1 MIENLKHKLIIVSK
15 ENEKMNEEMMF
26 MRKRENIILK
36 QFEGII
42 ISHKWL
48 LHLFMY
54 LFNDNKIFIYLIF
67 NYIFYNINFR

>member
-42 ISHKWL
+42 ISHK
-48 LHLFMY
+48 
-54 LFNDNKIFIYLIF
+54 
-67 NYIFYNINFR
+67 